1 MTAAATSAAT
11 AATATSAASAAM
23 AIAAGTATRQLRVAV
38 AGGRL
43 DVTLDRPQARNAL
56 SLDTLRELEMVFTR
70 FAAVPDICVVVLTG
84 AGDRA
89 FAAGGDL
96 KELDAHRSEAQAGA
110 LFDTGRAALDAVR
123 RFPAPV
129 VAALNGVAL
138 GGGAELSMA
147 CDFRLAAAHAGI
159 GFVQAQLALST
170 GFGGCADLQA
180 VVGPRKAMGLML
192 AAQLLKPA
200 EAERLGLLD
209 AVAGDGESLDAL
221 VDRFVAPILARPPA
235 LARDLK
241 AMALA
246 GMDPAR
252 RAALSTEERARF
264 IRAWT
269 SQEHWVAAERMLA
282 RRS

>member
-1 MTAAATSAAT
+1 MTASALSMPPAAEAL
-11 AATATSAASAAM
+11 AASV
-23 AIAAGTATRQLRVAV
+23 ATRQLRLAV

-43 DVTLDRPQARNAL
+43 DVTIDRPQARNAL
-56 SLDTLRELEMVFTR
+56 SLETLRELEMVFTR
-70 FAAVPDICVVVLTG
+70 FAVVPDICVVVLTG

-96 KELDAHRSEAQAGA
+96 KELDAHRSAAQAGA
-110 LFDTGRAALDAVR
+110 LFDAGRAALDAVR

-129 VAALNGVAL
+129 VAALNGVTL

-159 GFVQAQLALST
+159 GFVQAQLALTT
-170 GFGGCADLQA
+170 GFGGCADLQRA
-180 VVGPRKAMGLML
+180 VGPRRAMGLML
-192 AAQLLKPA
+192 AAQILRPA
-200 EAERLGLLD
+200 EAERLGLFD
-209 AVAGDGESLDAL
+209 AVAGEGEGLEAL
-221 VDRFVAPILARPPA
+221 VERFIAPILARPPE

-246 GMDPAR
+246 GVDAEH
-252 RAALSTEERARF
+252 RAAIFAEERIRF

-269 SQEHWVAAERMLA
+269 SQEHWAAAERMLA

>member
-1 MTAAATSAAT
+1 MTAAAPSAAVT
-11 AATATSAASAAM
+11 ATAVAASV
-23 AIAAGTATRQLRVAV
+23 ATRQLRLAL
-38 AGGRL
+38 AGSRL
-43 DVTLDRPQARNAL
+43 DVAIDRPQARNAL

-84 AGDRA
+84 GGDRA

-96 KELDAHRSEAQAGA
+96 KELAGHRSTAEAGA
-110 LFDTGRAALDAVR
+110 LFDTGRAALDAIR

-147 CDFRLAAAHAGI
+147 CDFRLAAAHAGL
-159 GFVQAQLALST
+159 GFVQAQLALTT

-180 VVGPRKAMGLML
+180 AVGPRRAMGLLL
-192 AAQLLKPA
+192 AAQVLKPA
-200 EAERLGLLD
+200 EAERLGLFD
-209 AVAGDGESLDAL
+209 AVAGEGESLDAL
-221 VDRFVAPILARPPA
+221 VDRFLAPILARPPE

-246 GMDPAR
+246 GMDAAR
-252 RAALSTEERARF
+252 RAAISTEERTRF

-269 SQEHWVAAERMLA
+269 SQEHWAAAERMLA